1 MRPEVVRFSSH
12 PRPFRVEI
20 IRCANLEC
28 GCTEVAFNFRER
40 VKRSRAAV
48 EGMAFQVLMN
58 GQTWE
63 EIDPPTRPPAI
74 ARLVQEFLHDYPP
87 GDRESIQRLTEEK
100 GQIARRLRDYRIDP
114 KWIEDG
120 TLVPFGAILYDR
132 TSGKADS
139 ASFLDRFRHAG
150 EGYLVDDLYC
160 PNPEC
165 HCDAVHLAFVRRV
178 PSGERGGGVA
188 AESQFLARL
197 SFDGRAEIVERHFGT
212 PSEAEAIL
220 STWQKRYGNDLEEL
234 RWRYEKV
241 KEIARRSIPRQTI
254 VAPRTNPL
262 PARES
267 PAAKVRIGRNEPC
280 PCGSGKKFKKCCGQ
294 YKGTR

>member
-100 GQIARRLRDYRIDP
+100 GQIARDLRDYRIDP

-139 ASFLDRFRHAG
+139 AVLPRPFPARGRGLSRGR
-150 EGYLVDDLYC
+150 LVLSEPRMPLQRC
-160 PNPEC
+160 
-165 HCDAVHLAFVRRV
+165 
-178 PSGERGGGVA
+178 PSGLCPPGAIRRA
-188 AESQFLARL
+188 W
-197 SFDGRAEIVERHFGT
+197 GR
-212 PSEAEAIL
+212 
-220 STWQKRYGNDLEEL
+220 
-234 RWRYEKV
+234 
-241 KEIARRSIPRQTI
+241 RRCRKP
-254 VAPRTNPL
+254 V
-262 PARES
+262 
-267 PAAKVRIGRNEPC
+267 
-280 PCGSGKKFKKCCGQ
+280 SGQ
-294 YKGTR
+294 VVV